1 MEAERSS
8 AELSQKSTRNNIGSK
23 HLVVDSYTVDE
34 AAALT
39 AGRDLHVAPQD
50 AARIR

>member
-1 MEAERSS
+1 MKSKRSS
-8 AELSQKSTRNNIGSK
+8 TELSQKSARHNSGSK

-39 AGRDLHVAPQD
+39 AGQDFHVTPED
-50 AARIR
+50 AARVR